1 MYLNSEH
8 SPAIL
13 LLGKSLINPDRRL
26 NNKEFKTVK
35 IKIICWRIYKV
46 KRNCDIKTSNGER

>member
-35 IKIICWRIYKV
+35 IKIIC
-46 KRNCDIKTSNGER
+46 

>member
-1 MYLNSEH
+1 MTRKHENINLTSKGKYVLNSEY

-35 IKIICWRIYKV
+35 IKISC
-46 KRNCDIKTSNGER
+46 

>member
-1 MYLNSEH
+1 MTIKHENINLTSKGKYVLNSEY

-35 IKIICWRIYKV
+35 IKITC
-46 KRNCDIKTSNGER
+46 